1 MMNEAFIEK
10 IKKIFQSYTQ
20 IKLVYLF
27 GSHAKGDVGSL
38 SDYDFAIYF
47 DEKDP
52 KKLFNIKLEL
62 LDQLSRILVTDKI
75 DITIL
80 NLSKMPELKFNV
92 IKEGKLIYEEEPF
105 RVIVEPKI
113 LNEYFDFKL
122 LLSKYQ
128 LTKA

>member
-1 MMNEAFIEK
+1 MNEAFIEK

-52 KKLFNIKLEL
+52 KKMFNIKLEL

>member
-1 MMNEAFIEK
+1 MDEVVRGKLNK
-10 IKKIFQSYTQ
+10 VFQSYPQ

-27 GSHAKGDVGSL
+27 GSQAKGEVGPL
-38 SDYDFAIYF
+38 SDHDFAIYF

-52 KKLFNIKLEL
+52 RKMFDIKLEVL
-62 LDQLSRILVTDKI
+62 GQLSGVLRSDSI
-75 DITIL
+75 DIVIL
-80 NLSKMPELKFNV
+80 NLSEIPELKFNV
-92 IKEGKLIYEEEPF
+92 IKEGDLIYEEEPF

-122 LLSKYQ
+122 LLDRYG

>member
-1 MMNEAFIEK
+1 MDEVVREK
-10 IKKIFQSYTQ
+10 LNKVFQSYPQ

-27 GSHAKGDVGSL
+27 GSQAKGEVGPL

-47 DEKDP
+47 DAKDP
-52 KKLFNIKLEL
+52 KKMFDIKLEL
-62 LDQLSRILVTDKI
+62 LDQLSRILGVDRV
-75 DITIL
+75 DIAIL
-80 NLSKMPELKFNV
+80 NLSEMPEFKFNV
-92 IKEGKLIYEEEPF
+92 IKDGYLIYEEEPF

-122 LLSKYQ
+122 LLSRYG

>member
-1 MMNEAFIEK
+1 MNEVLRK
-10 IKKIFQSYTQ
+10 RLKKVFQNHPE

-27 GSHAKGDVGSL
+27 GSQAKGEAGPL

-52 KKLFNIKLEL
+52 KNMFDIKLEL
-62 LDQLSRILVTDKI
+62 MDQLSRILGTDKVEI
-75 DITIL
+75 AIL
-80 NLSKMPELKFNV
+80 NLSEMPEFKFNV
-92 IKEGKLIYEEEPF
+92 ISEGHLIYEEEPF
-105 RVIVEPKI
+105 RAIVEPKI

-122 LLSKYQ
+122 LLDRYG

>member
-1 MMNEAFIEK
+1 VNEVLKEK
-10 IKKIFQSYTQ
+10 LKEIFQSHHQ

-27 GSHAKGDVGSL
+27 GSQAKGDVGPL

-52 KKLFNIKLEL
+52 KKMFNIKLEL
-62 LDQLSRILVTDKI
+62 MGQLSKVLQTDRI

-80 NLSKMPELKFNV
+80 NLSKMPEFKFNV
-92 IKEGKLIYEEEPF
+92 LREGRLIYEEEPY

-122 LLSKYQ
+122 LLGKYG
-128 LTKA
+128 LAKA

>member
-1 MMNEAFIEK
+1 MNEVLVERLKSVFH
-10 IKKIFQSYTQ
+10 SYPQ

-27 GSHAKGDVGSL
+27 GSQAKGDTGPL

-47 DEKDP
+47 DDKDP
-52 KKLFNIKLEL
+52 KKMFNIKLEL
-62 LDQLSRILVTDKI
+62 LDQLSRILMADKI
-75 DITIL
+75 DIIIL
-80 NLSKMPELKFNV
+80 NLSKMPEFKFNV

-105 RVIVEPKI
+105 RVMVEPKI

>member
-1 MMNEAFIEK
+1 MVERLKSVFH
-10 IKKIFQSYTQ
+10 SYPQ

-27 GSHAKGDVGSL
+27 GSQAKGDTGPL

-47 DEKDP
+47 DDKDP
-52 KKLFNIKLEL
+52 KKMFNIKLEL
-62 LDQLSRILVTDKI
+62 LDQLSRILMADKI
-75 DITIL
+75 DIIIL
-80 NLSKMPELKFNV
+80 NLSKMPEFKFNV

-105 RVIVEPKI
+105 RVMVEPKI

>member
-1 MMNEAFIEK
+1 MNEVLVERLKSVFR
-10 IKKIFQSYTQ
+10 SYPQ

-27 GSHAKGDVGSL
+27 GSQAKGDTGPL

-47 DEKDP
+47 DDKDP
-52 KKLFNIKLEL
+52 KKMFNIKLEL
-62 LDQLSRILVTDKI
+62 LDQLSRILMADKI
-75 DITIL
+75 DIIIL
-80 NLSKMPELKFNV
+80 NLSKMPEFKFNV
-92 IKEGKLIYEEEPF
+92 IKEGKLIYEEEQF
-105 RVIVEPKI
+105 RVMVEPKI